1 MIQNRLGMW
10 RTSTNLWYNMVMN
23 NQQDFNVKKI
33 KVEEAV
39 DFNPRKPK
47 NKFRFRKKYI
57 KIGLGVIA
65 VIVLIFVAT
74 AFLKGWFSF
83 SKDRVELEITAPTE
97 ISSGE
102 EVEFSIRYKNNNKV
116 VLKDVKLVIDYPQG
130 AYSIDGNELSREVVE
145 IEQVLPKE
153 EGVKD
158 FKIRLAGEK
167 GSIKLLAVRLNYQPE
182 NISSRFENSTISKIN
197 IGSVLVGLYLTV
209 PQKAISGEEVSYVL
223 DYLNNTEE
231 DFSNLKIELR
241 YPSGFSFKTANPEP
255 VEEKNIWQLEELK
268 QGERGTIRVVGVLQ
282 GIEGENKT
290 LEASIGKV
298 ENNKLLKYSHISS
311 VTQIF
316 SSPLLVSVFLN
327 NEEEEADVSAKQRLN
342 YKIKFKN
349 NTDIALSQLVLKAY
363 LEGEVFDFKTMILSE
378 KGFFDSLNNVI
389 TWSAV
394 GAPSL
399 ALLLPRESGEVK
411 FSLSIKDSFSINN
424 FDDKNFQISV
434 RVELETF
441 NVPPQFNLE
450 RLKIEKT
457 LSSKTNSKVVLQ
469 AKGYHNETSVNINN
483 YGPIPPLVNQT
494 TTYTIHWQITNTSN
508 DLENVRI
515 TAVLPQGI
523 EWRNHYI
530 TLNKDTQVEYNER
543 TKQIVW
549 NIDRIPAGTGFL
561 IPAYELVF
569 QIALKPSIIQIG
581 TIPVL
586 IDESS
591 LNGKDAF
598 TEKTLESFSS
608 AVATNL
614 PDDMSLGFG
623 GGRVEE

>member
-1 MIQNRLGMW
+1 
-10 RTSTNLWYNMVMN
+10 MN
-23 NQQDFNVKKI
+23 NQQDFNVKEIEGQEPK
-33 KVEEAV
+33 
-39 DFNPRKPK
+39 KPAQGRSALGR
-47 NKFRFRKKYI
+47 KFRFQKKHI
-57 KIGLGVIA
+57 KIGLGAVA
-65 VIVLIFVAT
+65 VIVLVFVAT

-116 VLKDVKLVIDYPQG
+116 ALRDAKLVIDYPQG
-130 AYSIDGNELSREVVE
+130 AYSIDGNELSQEVVE
-145 IEQVLPKE
+145 LEQILPKR

-182 NISSRFENSTISKIN
+182 NISSRFENSTIFKIN

-241 YPSGFSFKTANPEP
+241 YPSDFSFKRANPEP
-255 VEEKNIWQLEELK
+255 TETNNIWHLEELE
-268 QGERGTIRVVGVLQ
+268 QGERGTIEVVGVLQ

-290 LEASIGKV
+290 LEASLGKI
-298 ENNKLLKYSHISS
+298 ENDKLLQYSQISF
-311 VTQIF
+311 VTQIS

-327 NEEEEADVSAKQRLN
+327 NEEEGGNVSSGQKLN

-349 NTDIALSQLVLKAY
+349 NTDIALSQLVLKVY
-363 LEGEVFDFKTMILSE
+363 LGSGNIFDFKTLTLDE
-378 KGFFDSLNNVI
+378 KGFFDSLNNII
-389 TWSAV
+389 TWSAAGV
-394 GAPSL
+394 PSL

-424 FDDKNFQISV
+424 FDDKNFQISA
-434 RVELETF
+434 RVELETL

-450 RLKIEKT
+450 RLKIEKV
-457 LSSKTNSKVVLQ
+457 LSSKVNSKVVLQ

-483 YGPIPPLVNQT
+483 YGPIPPAVNQA

-508 DLENVRI
+508 DLENVRV
-515 TAVLPQGI
+515 TAILPQGI
-523 EWRNHYI
+523 EWRNNYV
-530 TLNKDTQVEYNER
+530 TLNKDTKLEYNER

-549 NIDRIPAGTGFL
+549 NIDRIPAATGFL
-561 IPAYELVF
+561 VPAYELVF
-569 QIALKPSIIQIG
+569 QIALRPSITQIG

-591 LNGKDAF
+591 LSGKDIF
-598 TEKTLESFSS
+598 TEETLESFSP
-608 AVATNL
+608 AIATDL
-614 PDDMSLGFG
+614 PDDTSIGFG
-623 GGRVEE
+623 DSRVEE